1 MTEALTTD
9 GSGGGDT
16 GLGDWLREVVGRK
29 SPDEGPQV

>member
-16 GLGDWLREVVGRK
+16 GLGDWLRGGGGKEKPR
-29 SPDEGPQV
+29 